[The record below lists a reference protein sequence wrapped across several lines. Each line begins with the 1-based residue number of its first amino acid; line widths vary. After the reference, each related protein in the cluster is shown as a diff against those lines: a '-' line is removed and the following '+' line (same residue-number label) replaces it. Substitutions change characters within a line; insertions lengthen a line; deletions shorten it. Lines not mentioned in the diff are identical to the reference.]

1 MRTSTMV
8 MGAFAVLFGL
18 LAVFL
23 AQTWLNNQAE
33 QRMKSLEAQKKSV
46 PPAHTIVVASRPLRF
61 GDTLGALSLR
71 EVPWPENALPAGV
84 FAKIGELTSGKR
96 VVLMPIDENEA
107 ILASKIT
114 GPGQRATLSAML
126 HDGMKAVTI
135 RVNDVEGVAGFVLP
149 GDHVDVVL
157 TRQRDKE
164 SATNDVVIQ
173 NAGVLAIDQLAD
185 ARAEKPSVVKAV
197 TLEVD
202 ETDGQ
207 KLALASAVG
216 TLSLVLGKAGEA
228 AQDSPRQVSLKDL
241 GSAVAPSSDARF
253 ITIGVTREFKR
264 QDYTVRVDG
273 GDNRSAAIPGEE
285 LVAVVLGGHSA
296 SQRDADM
303 RELIS
308 AHLKEAAL
316 RRAAPAVAEKA
327 EQGGEPQPVPLAKTP
342 LSSRLD
348 PAPTASANNRP
359 AAGSNDPI
367 QPVLVKTISYRTAPV
382 QTASLAPMPTL
393 VPVAAPSPQPAAA
406 PVVHTPPASQSL
418 AAPSTIVVAST
429 EPASIVVSARTEAAR
444 SDLAKPHPAMPQTRA
459 HGGWLI
465 QIGAFEGEDEAKQH
479 LSAAQL
485 KAPAM
490 LAAADAFTERVQK
503 GDKTLYRARFA
514 SFDKA
519 TAEAACKQLKRSD
532 VDCIAVRN

>member
-1 MRTSTMV
+1 MRTNTIV
-8 MGAFAVLFGL
+8 MSAFAVLFGL

-23 AQTWLNNQAE
+23 AQTWLSNQAE
-33 QRMKSLEAQKKSV
+33 QQMKNLAAHKKSA
-46 PPAHTIVVASRPLRF
+46 PPARTIVVASRPLRF
-61 GDTLGALSLR
+61 GDTLGAFSLR

-164 SATNDVVIQ
+164 LATNDVVIQ

-216 TLSLVLGKAGEA
+216 TLSLLLGKAGEA
-228 AQDSPRQVSLKDL
+228 TQDSAQQVSLKDL
-241 GSAVAPSSDARF
+241 GRAIAPSSDARF

-264 QDYTVRVDG
+264 QDYTVPVA
-273 GDNRSAAIPGEE
+273 GDNTRA
-285 LVAVVLGGHSA
+285 
-296 SQRDADM
+296 
-303 RELIS
+303 
-308 AHLKEAAL
+308 AAL
-316 RRAAPAVAEKA
+316 PGKE
-327 EQGGEPQPVPLAKTP
+327 LA
-342 LSSRLD
+342 
-348 PAPTASANNRP
+348 
-359 AAGSNDPI
+359 
-367 QPVLVKTISYRTAPV
+367 
-382 QTASLAPMPTL
+382 
-393 VPVAAPSPQPAAA
+393 
-406 PVVHTPPASQSL
+406 
-418 AAPSTIVVAST
+418 
-429 EPASIVVSARTEAAR
+429 
-444 SDLAKPHPAMPQTRA
+444 
-459 HGGWLI
+459 
-465 QIGAFEGEDEAKQH
+465 QH
-479 LSAAQL
+479 
-485 KAPAM
+485 
-490 LAAADAFTERVQK
+490 
-503 GDKTLYRARFA
+503 
-514 SFDKA
+514 
-519 TAEAACKQLKRSD
+519 
-532 VDCIAVRN
+532 